1 MGIRL
6 NRNAHL
12 SRNRARLAHF
22 FRQEEFE
29 ESTDSD
35 LLRNDAASV
44 FAIALFIAILVYLI
58 WRA

>member
-12 SRNRARLAHF
+12 ARNRARLAHF
-22 FRQEEFE
+22 FRRNEFE
-29 ESTDSD
+29 ESTSGD
-35 LLRNDAASV
+35 LFRNDAASLFAMGV
-44 FAIALFIAILVYLI
+44 FFAILVYLI